1 MNGTFLKRPF
11 DILLSGIGLII
22 SSWLWVLIAFAIIFE
37 DGFPVFIRQ
46 KRIGKGGRFFRSYK
60 FRSMSKSTLNE
71 KINVQACENDH
82 RVTGV
87 GRVLRMTAFDE
98 LPQLLNIF
106 LGDMSF
112 VGPRALLPVE
122 REVNGNDE
130 EDIHIRN
137 VPGYDERIKVC
148 PGLTGIA
155 QVYAPRD
162 LPRKDKFKYDLFYIR
177 KMNFLLDIKLI
188 YLSFLVTFKGQ
199 WENRDKKLEIL
210 EKIRV

>member
-11 DILLSGIGLII
+11 DIFVSGIGLIV
-22 SSWLWVLIAFAIIFE
+22 SSWLWVLIAIAIIFE

-46 KRIGKGGRFFRSYK
+46 KRIGKGGKLFKSYK

-71 KINVQACENDH
+71 KINIQACENDH

-87 GRVLRMTAFDE
+87 GKVLRMTAFDE

-112 VGPRALLPVE
+112 VGPRALLPIE
-122 REVNGNDE
+122 REVNGDGE
-130 EDIHIRN
+130 EDIHICDI
-137 VPGYDERIKVC
+137 PGYDKRVKVC

-162 LPRKDKFKYDLFYIR
+162 LPRKYKFKYDLLYIK
-177 KMNFLLDIKLI
+177 KMNFLL
-188 YLSFLVTFKGQ
+188 
-199 WENRDKKLEIL
+199 
-210 EKIRV
+210 